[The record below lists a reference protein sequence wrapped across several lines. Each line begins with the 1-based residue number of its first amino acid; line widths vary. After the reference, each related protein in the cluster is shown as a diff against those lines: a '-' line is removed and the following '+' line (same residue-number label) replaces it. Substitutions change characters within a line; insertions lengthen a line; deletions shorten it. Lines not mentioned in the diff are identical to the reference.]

1 MIKLLSCD
9 EMIQLLVVLLG
20 LREVVRYVTL
30 EIFEVN
36 LLVPESLAVMVV
48 VVRITD
54 QRAGLRDEM

>member
-9 EMIQLLVVLLG
+9 EMIQRLVVLLD
-20 LREVVRYVTL
+20 LREVVRYVAL

-36 LLVPESLAVMVV
+36 LLVPENLAVMVV

>member
-1 MIKLLSCD
+1 
-9 EMIQLLVVLLG
+9 MIQRLVVLLD
-20 LREVVRYVTL
+20 LREVVRYVAL

-36 LLVPESLAVMVV
+36 LLVPENLAVMVV